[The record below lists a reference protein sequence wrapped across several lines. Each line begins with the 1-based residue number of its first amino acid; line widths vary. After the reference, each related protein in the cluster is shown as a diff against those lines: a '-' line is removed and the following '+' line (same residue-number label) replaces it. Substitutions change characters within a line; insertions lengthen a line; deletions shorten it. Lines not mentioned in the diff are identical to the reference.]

1 MALTRGLRGVGLI
14 FMADFYDRQ
23 NLSPMESADND
34 RAASEEC
41 MFLKCKESIC
51 VNYILS
57 DR

>member
-1 MALTRGLRGVGLI
+1 
-14 FMADFYDRQ
+14 MADFYDRQ
-23 NLSPMESADND
+23 NLSPIESADND
-34 RAASEEC
+34 RAASEES